1 MKQNIFSYVFSFR
14 SFIFMFRIIRHFW
27 PEIVAHKWWLF
38 GCIITMVGIAFTN
51 AIFPFILK
59 DFANVLSL
67 DPDMISFESMN
78 IVLFRLSI
86 FYFCIWLLWRFFDV
100 MIVFFESRGMRDL
113 EVRCFQAMQSQ
124 SMRFF

>member
-1 MKQNIFSYVFSFR
+1 MVAFR
-14 SFIFMFRIIRHFW
+14 LYH
-27 PEIVAHKWWLF
+27 H
-38 GCIITMVGIAFTN
+38 MVGIAFTN